1 MCEDVMPKTNL
12 SEPDSENAPPR
23 LLSIRQAAREFG
35 VCRTVIYELLRDGK
49 IKSVK
54 IGRRR
59 LISRDAIEAF
69 IATLTNKRG
78 D

>member
-1 MCEDVMPKTNL
+1 MAENNHSSDGN
-12 SEPDSENAPPR
+12 NAPPR
-23 LLSIRQAAREFG
+23 LLSIRQAARELG
-35 VCRTVIYELLRDGK
+35 VCRTVVYELIRDDK

-59 LISRDAIEAF
+59 LISRDAVETF
-69 IATLTNKRG
+69 IAALTDKGG